1 MSPDKIT
8 LDLVVCFGEKL
19 QPNGC
24 ILSAPRVLVVLA
36 ANHQSQLVQVMLPF
50 NLDGLILDGPPPRFV
65 LYKLGPGVWKLAP
78 SVTVP
83 GMLHAFITIV
93 GVPDPAPWETIIR
106 PVPTRTPHDQL
117 AREAAEWDTQ
127 PALVSKGFVDAPE
140 ALPLTPLPKAVLLAV
155 VRAAEEYAAALRA
168 SRRPGAPI
176 QPLIAAEENLDAT
189 LEDLSVARTGRLPP
203 LPEGYR

>member
-93 GVPDPAPWETIIR
+93 GVPDPAPWETR
-106 PVPTRTPHDQL
+106 ADP
-117 AREAAEWDTQ
+117 ARDNLDN
-127 PALVSKGFVDAPE
+127 PALNAAYRAVAVATEQYMAALIVSRVDGNSPIIF
-140 ALPLTPLPKAVLLAV
+140 LVQ
-155 VRAAEEYAAALRA
+155 AEEMLAAA
-168 SRRPGAPI
+168 
-176 QPLIAAEENLDAT
+176 